1 MSQLEVVNTCFC
13 ARRFAISFT
22 LLEWSRKKKKICFRN
37 PMRRGKIFLSL
48 ENLNEHLMSM
58 KHRVKFIAQD
68 LLAVKSKKTP
78 IMTKHIQMTERKA
91 KMKRKSC
98 QRQMMGRSN
107 WFFFGLELESESK
120 VVGRKLEVPK

>member
-1 MSQLEVVNTCFC
+1 MEKVNYFRSLFMLQLMCLNWKLLTHVFVPDDSPFHLRFLNGAE
-13 ARRFAISFT
+13 RR
-22 LLEWSRKKKKICFRN
+22 KKICFRN

-78 IMTKHIQMTERKA
+78 IMTKHIQMTP
-91 KMKRKSC
+91 
-98 QRQMMGRSN
+98 
-107 WFFFGLELESESK
+107 SEK
-120 VVGRKLEVPK
+120 QK

>member
-1 MSQLEVVNTCFC
+1 
-13 ARRFAISFT
+13 
-22 LLEWSRKKKKICFRN
+22 
-37 PMRRGKIFLSL
+37 MRRGKIFLSL

-78 IMTKHIQMTERKA
+78 IMTKHIQMTPSEKQKWREKVA
-91 KMKRKSC
+91 N
-98 QRQMMGRSN
+98 GR
-107 WFFFGLELESESK
+107 WWVDPTGFFFGLELESESK